1 MINSKWTRTSS
12 KIICN
17 EKKALWTQTTFHYKP
32 RFGTMRTSTR
42 TPGNLD
48 LYLVVD
54 HRHMKAIDANYSVR
68 VGYWASKNN
77 MQEYKVYVIV
87 IWIFDSVFVN
97 NLWQAP
103 RNNLWL
109 AKSTNRNYKTH
120 LLHPAEQQNIPI
132 VIGRS
137 VK

>member
-1 MINSKWTRTSS
+1 MINSKWTWTSS

-17 EKKALWTQTTFHYKP
+17 EKEAPWTQTTFHCKP
-32 RFGTMRTSTR
+32 RVGTMRIPTR
-42 TPGNLD
+42 TPWNLD

-54 HRHMKAIDANYSVR
+54 HKHMKAIDANYSVR
-68 VGYWASKNN
+68 VGYWASRNN
-77 MQEYKVYVIV
+77 MQEYKVYVIM

-109 AKSTNRNYKTH
+109 AELTNHNYKTH
-120 LLHPAEQQNIPI
+120 LLHRVEFLLGTNKTYQ
-132 VIGRS
+132 
-137 VK
+137 

>member
-17 EKKALWTQTTFHYKP
+17 EKEAPWTQTTFHYKP
-32 RFGTMRTSTR
+32 RFGTMKMPTK
-42 TPGNLD
+42 TPQNLD
-48 LYLVVD
+48 LYLVMD
-54 HRHMKAIDANYSVR
+54 HRHMKAIDANYSVI
-68 VGYWASKNN
+68 VGYWASRNN

-97 NLWQAP
+97 NLRQAL

-109 AKSTNRNYKTH
+109 VELTNRNYNTH
-120 LLHPAEQQNIPI
+120 LLRRANFYWGQTKHTN
-132 VIGRS
+132 S
-137 VK
+137 HW